1 MNLISRIGW
10 MLAKPDKVYLIAKNE
25 KPGRSWAYFFLL
37 LLIGNLPLAIV
48 VVLAYKKFLAPLLQ
62 NFSLPNMGFAAVI
75 VVFLSTV
82 ILTFLIFLITVLFN
96 TLGLNILRA
105 KIRVADSIK
114 VQAYAWTPLL
124 LTIAFIPFTV
134 LASIWSFF
142 LTLKGFKELN
152 NINRLKTFL
161 VIAFYLLLV
170 VLASL
175 IASSTGGKS
184 SY

>member
-10 MLAKPDKVYLIAKNE
+10 MLAKPDKVYLIAQNE

-48 VVLAYKKFLAPLLQ
+48 VVLAYKKFLVPLLQ
-62 NFSLPNMGFAAVI
+62 NFSLPNMGFVAVI
-75 VVFLSTV
+75 VVLLSTV
-82 ILTFLIFLITVLFN
+82 ILTFLIFLLTVLLN

-114 VQAYAWTPLL
+114 VQAYAWTPFL
-124 LTIAFIPFTV
+124 LTMAFIPLAV

-142 LTLKGFKELN
+142 LTLKGYKVMN
-152 NINRLKTFL
+152 NVNRLKTLL
-161 VIAFYLLLV
+161 VIAFYMLLV

-175 IASSTGGKS
+175 IASTSKG
-184 SY
+184 